1 MNRSTVAKQ
10 STLVEEEMK
19 EYSENEEEQIGEK
32 QSQEE
37 EVDNIKEGWQS
48 IEESVLATIF
58 LDEYQDGEI
67 INNKKRKAESMERIN
82 DLKRERLEESIRFP
96 NESKQEKI
104 NRKLEELNTKLEE
117 MFNKLSEQLKEK
129 VEMDTDVKKLI
140 GIIKSTNNKKEEDST
155 NEKTP
160 NELKYD
166 HCKLKVEQER
176 QKQEQEKIKRAL
188 NMGRGKKTFMSIC
201 DTKWEEKLYEK
212 TKWEQAGLLETVEKK
227 NCLVFTK
234 KDAKDKGVE
243 NTIKDVGED
252 LAEMLEEIEEGEI
265 NYLENIRR
273 KANKKTTWYTF
284 VARLEKE
291 QGGDAYDMAVKAI
304 KEIRKETNEIPEVMR
319 VVVAND
325 LNKET
330 IRKALEYVGHG
341 ETISWEILVRGKEFG
356 VERKVEQEKALLI
369 KMDKGKKYNEVLS
382 EMKNKIDIGKMGIQV
397 DRLKRTNGG
406 IS

>member
-1 MNRSTVAKQ
+1 MNSFERELVRRHDRQQKMNRSTVANQ
-10 STLVEEEMK
+10 STLIEEKMK
-19 EYSENEEEQIGEK
+19 EYSENEKEQIGEK

-140 GIIKSTNNKKEEDST
+140 GIIKSTNNKKGEDST
-155 NEKTP
+155 NKKTP
-160 NELKYD
+160 NKLKCD

-188 NMGRGKKTFMSIC
+188 NMGRGKK
-201 DTKWEEKLYEK
+201 
-212 TKWEQAGLLETVEKK
+212 LL
-227 NCLVFTK
+227 
-234 KDAKDKGVE
+234 
-243 NTIKDVGED
+243 
-252 LAEMLEEIEEGEI
+252 
-265 NYLENIRR
+265 
-273 KANKKTTWYTF
+273 
-284 VARLEKE
+284 
-291 QGGDAYDMAVKAI
+291 
-304 KEIRKETNEIPEVMR
+304 
-319 VVVAND
+319 
-325 LNKET
+325 
-330 IRKALEYVGHG
+330 
-341 ETISWEILVRGKEFG
+341 
-356 VERKVEQEKALLI
+356 
-369 KMDKGKKYNEVLS
+369 
-382 EMKNKIDIGKMGIQV
+382 
-397 DRLKRTNGG
+397 
-406 IS
+406 